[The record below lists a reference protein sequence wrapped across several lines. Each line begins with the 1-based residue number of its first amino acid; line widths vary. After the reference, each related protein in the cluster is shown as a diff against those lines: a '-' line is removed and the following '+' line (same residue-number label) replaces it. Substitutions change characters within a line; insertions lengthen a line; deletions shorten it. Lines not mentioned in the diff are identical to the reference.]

1 MRHSSRLIARQ
12 FAITKSRRNSSS
24 EKAVTNAQEFFHIKR
39 SGPNRKSGICAY
51 SPTRTFQAIYCIH
64 DFSRGVESDG
74 TTDVLR
80 LKSPSETFGHDIT
93 DHRCRIVR
101 LRIDIQRFGLK
112 SPVETFNC
120 KESVPAVD
128 LSDGTTDFSS
138 LKVLSRLA
146 LFSHNPGQ
154 CSFFPYLCHVNKRE
168 KENNGKKREEKG
180 RNIKKD

>member
-1 MRHSSRLIARQ
+1 MTFVATDRATVRDRKIPP
-12 FAITKSRRNSSS
+12 
-24 EKAVTNAQEFFHIKR
+24 EFFQAKTAFACARVFSHIKW

-51 SPTRTFQAIYCIH
+51 SPARTFQAIYRIH

-80 LKSPSETFGHDIT
+80 LKSPGETFGHDIT
-93 DHRCRIVR
+93 DHRYRMVR
-101 LRIDIQRFGLK
+101 LRIDIREFSLK
-112 SPVETFNC
+112 SPVETFKR

-146 LFSHNPGQ
+146 LFSHNLGQ